1 MLKNYQLAPK
11 FFHSLHTCV
20 PDSHNEAF
28 TIHGWLSASTY
39 VHQRREGLR
48 IFCVEECRYIFLNQQ
63 IITNAYFFSGLP
75 DDATAVS
82 HFVHQANVARPRGHV
97 LVPAGRHNEQWAQ
110 NSHWL
115 HLWVNRDE
123 IILISLCRILARLVC
138 VARQDIFGGGDIKYV
153 PWPVKVEQ
161 HQCMLFTWKDYRW
174 PGECQRRG
182 RRQPVPHERVCE
194 GAQGRKFVTKRN
206 NGQEPTPSTHAY
218 P

>member
-11 FFHSLHTCV
+11 FFHSLHICV

-138 VARQDIFGGGDIKYV
+138 VARQDIFGGGGHKIC
-153 PWPVKVEQ
+153 P
-161 HQCMLFTWKDYRW
+161 LA
-174 PGECQRRG
+174 
-182 RRQPVPHERVCE
+182 CE
-194 GAQGRKFVTKRN
+194 GWATPVYVIYLKRLSL
-206 NGQEPTPSTHAY
+206 TRRVSTARASAARSTWASLWGSAGTQVCH
-218 P
+218 